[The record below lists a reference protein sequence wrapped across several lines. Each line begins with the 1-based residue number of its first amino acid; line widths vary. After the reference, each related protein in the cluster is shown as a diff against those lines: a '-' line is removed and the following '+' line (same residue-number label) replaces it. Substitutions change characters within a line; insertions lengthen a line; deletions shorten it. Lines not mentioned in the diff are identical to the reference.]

1 MKNLHLLPKDII
13 ERRLYLEKAIP
24 YIDKDIVKIFIG
36 QRRVGK
42 SYILY
47 QLISYIKKN
56 RKDANIIY
64 INKELSEFKNI
75 NNHDDL
81 IDYARSFEKK
91 SKNYL
96 FIDEVQEIPGFEKA
110 LRALLASKKW
120 DIWCTG
126 SNAELLSVDIA
137 GIMSGRF
144 IEIAVN
150 TLCYKE
156 FLIFHKLK
164 HSSDS
169 LSSYIKYGGLPYLHN
184 LELSENIVY
193 EYLRGIYSTILYK
206 DIITRHHVR
215 NTRFV
220 EDLVSFIVDN
230 TGSQVSAKKISDF
243 LKSQKINIAPVRVI
257 EYLKY
262 LCNACFLIKVPR
274 ADLQGKRIF
283 EIGEKYYFTDI
294 GLRNAIGGYKPQ
306 DINKIIENIVLLH
319 MLCSGYKAY
328 TGSYGVKEIDFVF
341 EKNQKRIYIQAA
353 YQISDKKVYDR
364 EFGNLKLIDDNYPK
378 YVVSMDTLNL
388 GDDNGITHLRLEEF
402 LLKIF

>member
-1 MKNLHLLPKDII
+1 MKNQHLLPKDII
-13 ERRLYLEKAIP
+13 ERKMYLENAIS
-24 YIDKDIVKIFIG
+24 YIGKDIVKIFIG

-47 QLISYIKKN
+47 QLMSYIEKN
-56 RKDANIIY
+56 KTHSNIVY
-64 INKELSEFKNI
+64 INKELSEFRNI
-75 NNHDDL
+75 SNHDDL
-81 IDYARSFEKK
+81 IDYVKSFEKK

-96 FIDEVQEIPGFEKA
+96 FIDEVQEISGFEKA

-137 GIMSGRF
+137 GIMSGRS
-144 IEIAVN
+144 IEIPVN
-150 TLCYKE
+150 TLCYSE
-156 FLIFHKLK
+156 FLTFHKLK
-164 HSSDS
+164 PCSNS
-169 LSSYIKYGGLPYLHN
+169 LNLFIKYGGLPYLHN
-184 LELSENIVY
+184 LELSDNIVY

-206 DIITRHHVR
+206 DIIARHHVR

-220 EDLVSFIVDN
+220 EDLVSFIADN

-257 EYLKY
+257 EYLRF
-262 LCNACFLIKVPR
+262 LCDACFLIKIPR

-283 EIGEKYYFTDI
+283 EIGEKYYFKDI

-319 MLCSGYKAY
+319 MLYNGYKAY
-328 TGSYGVKEIDFVF
+328 TGSYGAKEIDFVF
-341 EKNQKRIYIQAA
+341 EKNQKRIYIQVA
-353 YQISDKKVYDR
+353 YLISDQKVYER
-364 EFGNLKLIDDNYPK
+364 EFGNLKLVDDNYPK
-378 YVVSMDTLNL
+378 YVVSMDAINL
-388 GDDNGITHLRLEEF
+388 GDDKGITHIKLEDF
-402 LLKIF
+402 LLMSF